1 MLGQAAGFALLAA
14 ISPTALVVMAVFLGS
29 ANPRTTALMY
39 VAGAV
44 LMTVAMAVA
53 LLYVLRATGLDQP
66 REREARYEFRF
77 ALGVVTLAAAAVIG
91 RRGISRRRRP
101 PPAAS
106 EREARQPSFVARL
119 TANPTPRTAFV
130 VGLVL
135 FAPSTTFIAAVQV
148 VATADVGVRVTA
160 GALVLVVALSAAVV
174 WLPLLAFLAAPDA
187 TTRALRS
194 ANEWLRVRG
203 RTVLVGAMWVAGTVL
218 VVNGA
223 LGVWR

>member
-1 MLGQAAGFALLAA
+1 
-14 ISPTALVVMAVFLGS
+14 
-29 ANPRTTALMY
+29 
-39 VAGAV
+39 
-44 LMTVAMAVA
+44 MTVAMAVA

-77 ALGVVTLAAAAVIG
+77 ALGVATLAAAAVIG

-148 VATADVGVRVTA
+148 VATANAGVALTT
-160 GALVLVVALSAAVV
+160 GAMVVVIALSAAIV

-187 TTRALRS
+187 TTRKLRTT
-194 ANEWLRVRG
+194 NEWLRARG
-203 RTVLVGAMWVAGTVL
+203 RTLLVGAMWIAGALL
-218 VVNGA
+218 VVDGA
-223 LGVWR
+223 LGLWG